1 MELVV
6 ARLARLALRAEAAQG
21 KPSTAMMNLYAEV
34 RQLEDRLGLGGLA
47 AMLLLRLQIAPGEV
61 QERRPDTAERRR
73 RVKAVDTQ
81 QAAVDPNEAARRV

>member
-1 MELVV
+1 
-6 ARLARLALRAEAAQG
+6 
-21 KPSTAMMNLYAEV
+21 
-34 RQLEDRLGLGGLA
+34 
-47 AMLLLRLQIAPGEV
+47 MLLLRLQIAPGEV